1 MTTVILILVGLLLVA
16 VFVCEYYIKKVKK
29 LEAEYKSETERLR
42 TLYENE
48 KLIVSYYEKE
58 KKLNEEKQTVSEKI
72 DNAVSDDDVYSVC
85 ADIVRRN
92 NERL

>member
-1 MTTVILILVGLLLVA
+1 MTTVILILIGLLLVA
-16 VFVCEYYIKKVKK
+16 FFVCEYYIKKVEK

-42 TLYENE
+42 TLYENQ
-48 KLIVSYYEKE
+48 KLIVDYYEKE

-72 DNAVSDDDVYSVC
+72 DNAVSDDDVFDAC

>member
-1 MTTVILILVGLLLVA
+1 MTTVILILIGLLLVA
-16 VFVCEYYIKKVKK
+16 FFICEYYIKKVKK

-48 KLIVSYYEKE
+48 KLIVNFYEKE

-72 DNAVSDDDVYSVC
+72 DNAVSDDDVYSAC

>member
-1 MTTVILILVGLLLVA
+1 MTTAILILIGLLLVA
-16 VFVCEYYIKKVKK
+16 FFVCEYYIKKVKK

-58 KKLNEEKQTVSEKI
+58 KKLNEEKQTVSDKI
-72 DNAVSDDDVYSVC
+72 DNAVSDGDVYSVC

>member
-1 MTTVILILVGLLLVA
+1 MTTVILIIVGLLLVA
-16 VFVCEYYIKKVKK
+16 FFVCEYYIKKVKK

-48 KLIVSYYEKE
+48 KLIINFYEKE

-72 DNAVSDDDVYSVC
+72 DNAVSDDDVYSAC